1 MNAKK
6 NILYIHGFN
15 SDKNSTTFLTLKS
28 HFLDFEWHTETFD
41 LLNPSVATKQID
53 DIIKRKNIT
62 TIVASSLGAFYG
74 LNIRNSLA
82 KILINPCLIPSIE
95 LPKLGENIDVDVF
108 EKMETDIYSNID
120 SELRICTLGI
130 FGDNDELFDYSQ
142 LFTKLYGRIH
152 RVNGGHKLDDKTLIS
167 SVQVGFDYFYILAEM
182 LKKADE
188 DTPLLE

>member
-6 NILYIHGFN
+6 NILYIHGLN

-142 LFTKLYGRIH
+142 LFTKLYRRVQ

-182 LKKADE
+182 LKMADE
-188 DTPLLE
+188 DAPLLE

>member
-6 NILYIHGFN
+6 NILYIHGLN
-15 SDKNSTTFLTLKS
+15 SDKNSKTFLTLKS
-28 HFLDFEWHTETFD
+28 HFLDFEWYTETFD

-142 LFTKLYGRIH
+142 LFTKLYRRVQ

-167 SVQVGFDYFYILAEM
+167 SVQVGFDYFLYIG
-182 LKKADE
+182 
-188 DTPLLE
+188 

>member
-6 NILYIHGFN
+6 NILYIHGLN
-15 SDKNSTTFLTLKS
+15 SDKNSKTFLTLKS
-28 HFLDFEWHTETFD
+28 HFLDFEWYTETFD

-95 LPKLGENIDVDVF
+95 LPKWVKI
-108 EKMETDIYSNID
+108 
-120 SELRICTLGI
+120 
-130 FGDNDELFDYSQ
+130 
-142 LFTKLYGRIH
+142 
-152 RVNGGHKLDDKTLIS
+152 
-167 SVQVGFDYFYILAEM
+167 
-182 LKKADE
+182 
-188 DTPLLE
+188 

>member
-1 MNAKK
+1 MTTKK
-6 NILYIHGFN
+6 NILYIHGLN

-82 KILINPCLIPSIE
+82 KILINPCMKPSIE
-95 LPKLGENIDVDVF
+95 IPKLADNVDVEVF
-108 EKMETDIYSNID
+108 DKMEDNIYSNID
-120 SELRICTLGI
+120 GELRMCTYAV
-130 FGDNDELFDYSQ
+130 FGDRDELFDYSEM
-142 LFTKLYGRIH
+142 FSRLYGKNFIKVKGSH
-152 RVNGGHKLDDKTLIS
+152 ILDNDTLLS
-167 SVQVGFDYFYILAEM
+167 SVQSGLRYFSELNRKLEM
-182 LKKADE
+182 SDS
-188 DTPLLE
+188 LLDII

>member
-1 MNAKK
+1 MNTKK
-6 NILYIHGFN
+6 NILYIHGLN

-41 LLNPSVATKQID
+41 LLSPSVATKQID

-142 LFTKLYGRIH
+142 LFTKLYRRVQ

-182 LKKADE
+182 LKMADE
-188 DTPLLE
+188 DAPLLE

>member
-1 MNAKK
+1 MNTKK
-6 NILYIHGFN
+6 NILYIHGLN

-53 DIIKRKNIT
+53 NIVKHKNIT

-82 KILINPCLIPSIE
+82 KILINPCLIPSVE

-120 SELRICTLGI
+120 SELRICTLGV

-142 LFTKLYGRIH
+142 LFAKLYGRVH
-152 RVNGGHKLDDKTLIS
+152 RVNGGHKLNNKALIS

-182 LKKADE
+182 LKMADE
-188 DTPLLE
+188 DAPLLE